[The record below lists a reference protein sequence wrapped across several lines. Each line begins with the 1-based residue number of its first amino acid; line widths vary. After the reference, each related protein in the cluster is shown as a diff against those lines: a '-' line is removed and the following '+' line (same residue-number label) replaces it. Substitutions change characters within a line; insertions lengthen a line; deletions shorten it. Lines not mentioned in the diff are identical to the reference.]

1 MWDTAGFPIGPGS
14 KARHEEVLA
23 GRGYH
28 FFAGKWL
35 PYLQWQIG
43 GGL

>member
-28 FFAGKWL
+28 FLQVSGYPTYGGK
-35 PYLQWQIG
+35 
-43 GGL
+43 